1 MLNSH
6 RPPAGGAE
14 RVDDVEDQV
23 NPDATVVL
31 PPEPQPIA
39 DVRTPRTI
47 LRAIKVDAWL
57 LAGSI
62 MTAATCAHL
71 AGSGLPEDAPHR
83 TLAAGAAV
91 FAGRAGWSSVRALW
105 RYFGP
110 EEIYFGVRFRHPR
123 R

>member
-6 RPPAGGAE
+6 PHPAGGAE
-14 RVDDVEDQV
+14 R
-23 NPDATVVL
+23 
-31 PPEPQPIA
+31 
-39 DVRTPRTI
+39 RMSPRSI
-47 LRAIKVDAWL
+47 VRAIKVDVWL
-57 LAGSI
+57 LAGSV

-71 AGSGLPEDAPHR
+71 AGSGLPADAPHR

>member
-1 MLNSH
+1 M
-6 RPPAGGAE
+6 
-14 RVDDVEDQV
+14 DDVEDQV
-23 NPDATVVL
+23 NADAPVVL
-31 PPEPQPIA
+31 PPQPIV
-39 DVRTPRTI
+39 DERRMSLGSIVRTVK
-47 LRAIKVDAWL
+47 LNVWL
-57 LAGSI
+57 LAGSV